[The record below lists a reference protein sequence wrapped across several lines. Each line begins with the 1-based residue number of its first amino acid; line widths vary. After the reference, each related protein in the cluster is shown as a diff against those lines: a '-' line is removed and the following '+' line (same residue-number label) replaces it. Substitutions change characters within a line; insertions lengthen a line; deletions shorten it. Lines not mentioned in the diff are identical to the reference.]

1 MSFLRAEAWL
11 GSKMGTGLGS
21 LWNGWDLL
29 FPWHLNLQVEPGL
42 RSVIEDPPCLKTLRR
57 SYLWSNILSGGICSS
72 EGTELLMKN
81 WGRLLSHI
89 LSNIL
94 ICFLLAVL
102 SWKILVCFQQRFDW
116 RFCLLKHSSGFH
128 WLATCSI
135 LDNNHASPTAILLRN
150 QLWRKRGHWSL
161 NPYVWSVSSLW
172 SQFKWTW
179 YNEIFWWFQWLSD
192 FRSWDGLWL
201 WLQVCTSKDV
211 AGSAWHRGMHFLFK
225 KVKVLSWLLRP
236 GIWSF
241 WRKWDYQA
249 FGQTVMMMSFFPCC
263 YLGWILFQCKWSLIS
278 CFLPKPKGSGSRWL
292 VFVYIYKSFWNC
304 EYHMKWLEVRLSLLK
319 MYKSLL

>member
-1 MSFLRAEAWL
+1 MWNISIWAVISQDALWHFKMKSIHTRDTDFGIDGSYCWCHQRSVLFQNVHCYWHHIWILREDWRNCFLKRYLISDYTIHAVIFCLQCWWWWDCEILMVKDFTTSSQISFLRAEAWL

-29 FPWHLNLQVEPGL
+29 IPWHLNLQVEPGL

-57 SYLWSNILSGGICSS
+57 SYLWSNILSGGNCSS

-94 ICFLLAVL
+94 ICFLLAAL

-135 LDNNHASPTAILLRN
+135 LDNNHASPTAILLQN
-150 QLWRKRGHWSL
+150 QLWRKRGH
-161 NPYVWSVSSLW
+161 
-172 SQFKWTW
+172 
-179 YNEIFWWFQWLSD
+179 
-192 FRSWDGLWL
+192 
-201 WLQVCTSKDV
+201 
-211 AGSAWHRGMHFLFK
+211 
-225 KVKVLSWLLRP
+225 
-236 GIWSF
+236 
-241 WRKWDYQA
+241 
-249 FGQTVMMMSFFPCC
+249 
-263 YLGWILFQCKWSLIS
+263 
-278 CFLPKPKGSGSRWL
+278 
-292 VFVYIYKSFWNC
+292 
-304 EYHMKWLEVRLSLLK
+304 
-319 MYKSLL
+319 